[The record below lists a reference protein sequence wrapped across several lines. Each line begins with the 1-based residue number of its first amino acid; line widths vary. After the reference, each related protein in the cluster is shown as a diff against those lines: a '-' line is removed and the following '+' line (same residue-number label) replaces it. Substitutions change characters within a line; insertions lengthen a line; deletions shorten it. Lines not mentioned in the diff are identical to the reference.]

1 MRFLLTHD
9 LLLIFVSRTGSPS
22 SRHGKMS
29 ALALIISILC
39 FICSYFATTACS
51 YVQIEGALYS
61 VPPYGMRG
69 DRDSGVGLFRHEAYM
84 YWGSCSSYS
93 SDMMDNASY
102 FDGAFKASRA
112 FGLMANVCI
121 GFGMI
126 CLMVRCCVEF
136 NPKAMKFL
144 GFLFAA
150 GSLFQLLTFSLFAS
164 SVCEDYTSCQI
175 STGAYF
181 AIVSTI
187 LALLTAV
194 LTCTIPPA
202 NDTLE
207 GSPPNVALPEP
218 GTKTITETVM
228 PDGTKN
234 ITETTVNADGS
245 QTVTKSVIQ
254 PEKV

>member
-9 LLLIFVSRTGSPS
+9 LLILIFISLSGSLS
-22 SRHGKMS
+22 SPHGKMS
-29 ALALIISILC
+29 ALALILSILC

-112 FGLMANVCI
+112 FGIMANVCI
-121 GFGMI
+121 GIGMI
-126 CLMVRCCVEF
+126 CFMVSCCVEF
-136 NPKAMKFL
+136 SPKAMTFL

-164 SVCEDYTSCQI
+164 SVCEDYTSCQL

-194 LTCTIPPA
+194 LTCKIPAKDNATTFDGAPA
-202 NDTLE
+202 HIVAT
-207 GSPPNVALPEP
+207 ALPVP
-218 GTKTITETVM
+218 GTKTVTETVM

-234 ITETTVNADGS
+234 ITETTMNADG
-245 QTVTKSVIQ
+245 
-254 PEKV
+254 